1 MHELGKLRD
10 PKIIR
15 LIPSKKQRNIYVFP
29 LFKAFLVAFVLLGL
43 AMLSLIYV
51 NK

>member
-1 MHELGKLRD
+1 MYELGKLRD
-10 PKIIR
+10 PKTIR
-15 LIPSKKQRNIYVFP
+15 LIPAKKKRINWVPYFQAV
-29 LFKAFLVAFVLLGL
+29 LVAFVLLGL

>member
-1 MHELGKLRD
+1 MYELGQLRD
-10 PKIIR
+10 PQTIR

-29 LFKAFLVAFVLLGL
+29 LLKAFLVTFVLLGL

>member
-1 MHELGKLRD
+1 MYELGKLRD

-15 LIPSKKQRNIYVFP
+15 LIPAKKKRINWGPCFQAV
-29 LFKAFLVAFVLLGL
+29 LAAFVLLGL

>member
-1 MHELGKLRD
+1 MYELGQLRD
-10 PKIIR
+10 PQTIR

-29 LFKAFLVAFVLLGL
+29 YFQAVLAAFVLLGL

>member
-1 MHELGKLRD
+1 MYELGQLRD
-10 PKIIR
+10 SQTIR
-15 LIPSKKQRNIYVFP
+15 LIPGKKKRINWIPCFQAV
-29 LFKAFLVAFVLLGL
+29 LAAFVLLGL